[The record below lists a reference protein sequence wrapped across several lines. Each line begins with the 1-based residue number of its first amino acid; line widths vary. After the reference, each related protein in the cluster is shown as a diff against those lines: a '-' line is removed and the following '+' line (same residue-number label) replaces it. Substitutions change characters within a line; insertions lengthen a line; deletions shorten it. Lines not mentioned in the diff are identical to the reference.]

1 MGSYS
6 RGALEGAYYLGNRF
20 DPLEKRNFVFSI
32 FLLSSLFFYLG
43 LFFEMTHEPSSLEEG
58 TLAEDDSDLP
68 CP

>member
-1 MGSYS
+1 MGSCS
-6 RGALEGAYYLGNRF
+6 RGALEGAYYLGT
-20 DPLEKRNFVFSI
+20 LEKRNFLFSI